1 MPPSDIPPNTTTDDK
16 NVLDLIVAFFDDL
29 FSSVF
34 KKESGDSKESTKKN
48 AELAKKVDDAPISN
62 FHTPAIESPKEYKEC
77 SAKPSKSTSSSKKK
91 DASTSAQRMEGPS
104 PAMIVLLALPWIA
117 VGGAA
122 VGAMTK
128 GVFCL
133 FKKKD
138 DDSKSSS
145 GAGGGDDKTS
155 TIAST

>member
-1 MPPSDIPPNTTTDDK
+1 MPPSDIPPKTTTDDK

-34 KKESGDSKESTKKN
+34 KKESGDSKESTKKD

-62 FHTPAIESPKEYKEC
+62 FHTPVESPKEY
-77 SAKPSKSTSSSKKK
+77 SAKPSKSTSSSKKM